1 MSVVFRRLVCLASLW
16 ACSAFP
22 RPPSITLEEL
32 AKPPA
37 GAQRYVLMSKAGQLG
52 HSESW
57 TLPDGTTMERESLLL
72 RGQVFELE
80 STTKLGPDGMPASF
94 MLRGFT
100 PKGDATETFSV
111 ANGTA
116 TWKSPFDSGS
126 APYASPSMYVP
137 WGGVSISMALLVKV
151 LIASPDK
158 SVPLFPAGR
167 ARIER
172 LKDKEIGDGA
182 RKIKL
187 VCWSIDGL
195 DTSPVPVWTTED
207 GTFWGIVTGLGVLPA
222 GHEDAY
228 QALRAVQDAALSERS
243 RLIAHTLPR
252 TATRPVAF
260 VHVRAFVGGE
270 RFAEDQTVV
279 VDKGVITAVG
289 SAPSTPV
296 PEGAQ
301 VIDGDGRT
309 LVPGLWDSHHHVGSD
324 AHGPF
329 LLSLGIT
336 SVRDPGNDDDRT
348 VARARRRMAGDVL
361 MPHVYASSMIDG
373 KGPYTA
379 QFANV
384 ATSRDS
390 AVALVQRAKGN
401 GFTGI
406 KFYGSLDPAWVAPAA
421 AEAHRLGLHVHGHL
435 PAGMRTSDAIKA
447 GYDEVTHINFVMM
460 EAMPDAVVK
469 HSNGMER
476 FIGVG
481 RYARRVDLEAEPMKS
496 LIALMRERHVAVDP
510 TLVTFES
517 ILVQENGELSP
528 AYAPYTGTL
537 PPNTERGFLEGG
549 FDVPADLT
557 RADFRASFAKYVALV
572 GRIHKA
578 GVRVVAG
585 TDGSGLELVR
595 ELELYVQA
603 GFTPEEA
610 LAAATI
616 EAARNVGV
624 DGKTGT
630 IAVGKAADV
639 VLIEGDPSR
648 RIGDLRNVRLVMMDG
663 RLMDGDGLRTAAGFS
678 GRPHGVR

>member
-1 MSVVFRRLVCLASLW
+1 MPGVSRRLVCLVSLC
-16 ACSAFP
+16 ALSAFA
-22 RPPSITLEEL
+22 RPPSVTVDQL

-37 GAQRYVLMSKAGQLG
+37 DAQNYAFVSKGGQLG
-52 HSESW
+52 HAESW
-57 TLPDGTTMERESLLL
+57 TLPDGTRMERESLLL

-80 STTKLGPDGMPASF
+80 STTKLRADGMTASF
-94 MLRGFT
+94 KLRGFT
-100 PKGDATETFSV
+100 ANGDAAETFSV
-111 ANGTA
+111 SNGTA
-116 TWKSPFDSGS
+116 TWKSQFDAGS

-137 WGGVSISMALLVKV
+137 SGGIFISTPLLVKV

-172 LKDKEIGDGA
+172 LTDKEIGDGA
-182 RKIKL
+182 KKIKL
-187 VCWSIDGL
+187 VCWIISGL
-195 DTSPVPVWTTED
+195 DTSPIPVWTTED
-207 GTFWGIVTGLGVLPA
+207 GRFWGIITWLGVLPV

-228 QALRAVQDAALSERS
+228 DMLKAVQDAALAERS
-243 RLIAHTLPR
+243 RLIARTLPK
-252 TATRPVAF
+252 TPTGPVAF
-260 VHVRAFVGGE
+260 VHVRAFVDGA
-270 RFAEDQTVV
+270 RFAEDQTVI
-279 VDKGVITAVG
+279 VDKGLITAVG
-289 SAPSTPV
+289 GSLSTPV

-301 VIDGDGRT
+301 VIDGAGLT
-309 LVPGLWDSHHHVGSD
+309 LVPGLWDSHQHVGND
-324 AHGPF
+324 ARGPF

-336 SVRDPGNDDDRT
+336 SVRDVGNDDDRT
-348 VARARRRMAGDVL
+348 VARTRRRTAGDLL
-361 MPHVYASSMIDG
+361 MPHIYASSTIDG

-390 AVALVQRAKGN
+390 AMALVQQAKGN
-401 GFTGI
+401 AFTGI
-406 KFYGSLDPAWVAPAA
+406 KFYGSLDTAWVAPAA

-460 EAMPDAVVK
+460 EAMPDDVVK

-481 RYARRVDLEAEPMKS
+481 RHARGVDLEADPMKS
-496 LIALMRERHVAVDP
+496 LVALMRERRVAVDP
-510 TLVTFES
+510 TLVVFEG
-517 ILVQENGELSP
+517 ILVPENGDMSP

-537 PPNTERGFLEGG
+537 PPNTERGFHEGG
-549 FDVPADLT
+549 FEVPKDLT
-557 RADFRASFAKYVALV
+557 RADFRASFAKCVALV
-572 GRIHKA
+572 GKLHKA

-585 TDGSGLELVR
+585 TDGSGMEIVR

-624 DGKTGT
+624 DGRTGT
-630 IAVGKAADV
+630 LAVGKAADV
-639 VLIEGDPSR
+639 VLVQGDPSR
-648 RIGDLRNVRLVMMDG
+648 HIGDLRNVRVVMMDG
-663 RLMDGDGLRTAAGFS
+663 KLMDADALRTAAGFS
-678 GRPHGVR
+678 GRPHGVH